1 MSLWESARL
10 ALKALAANKL
20 RAALTMLGIIIGV
33 AAVITLMSAGQAV
46 QDYVTDQFRSIG
58 SNLLFVAA
66 GQFGEGRGPNAAGQ
80 AGQDLTNGDVEA
92 LRNPAAAPDIA
103 AIAAELS
110 GTATVTYGGESRLLS
125 VSGVTPEYSAVR
137 DAFAAV
143 GSFIGEQDQLAG
155 SRVAAIG
162 PDVVTDLFPNNAF
175 PLGETIR
182 INGVAFRVV
191 GVMEARGGSAFG
203 SEDNVVF
210 IPLSTAQAR
219 VFSARGERGDFRVSV
234 VYAQAVSEARSE
246 AAEAQIEEILRR
258 RHNIGPDD
266 EDDFSVLSQADIVS
280 SFTEIL
286 GALTAFLGAIGAIS
300 LLVGGIG
307 IMNIMLVSVTER
319 TREIGLR
326 KAVGARRSDILS
338 QFLME
343 SVVLAVIGGAIG
355 IVLGALGARAISLFS
370 PEIQPS
376 LSADA
381 VVLATTVSAAVGL
394 FFGIYPAARAASLDP
409 IAALRYE

>member
-10 ALKALAANKL
+10 AFTALSANKL

-46 QDYVTDQFRSIG
+46 QAYVTDQFRSIG

-66 GQFGEGRGPNAAGQ
+66 GQFGGGQGPNQ
-80 AGQDLTNGDVEA
+80 ASTGGQDLTNSDTQA
-92 LRNPAAAPDIA
+92 LRDELNPADIA
-103 AIAAELS
+103 VVAAELS
-110 GTATVTYGGESRLLS
+110 GSANITYQGESRLLS
-125 VSGVTPEYSAVR
+125 VSGVTPEYAQAR
-137 DAFAAV
+137 DAAAAL
-143 GSFIGEQDQLAG
+143 GGFISEQDQLGG
-155 SRVAAIG
+155 SRVAVLG
-162 PDVVTDLFPNNAF
+162 PDVVEDLFPENAF
-175 PLGETIR
+175 PVGESIR
-182 INGVAFRVV
+182 INGIAFRVI

-210 IPLSTAQAR
+210 VPLSTAQSR
-219 VFSARGERGDFRVSV
+219 IFQARGARGDYRVSV
-234 VYAQAVSEARSE
+234 VYVQAAAESRSE
-246 AAEAQIEEILRR
+246 AVEAQIEEILRR
-258 RHNIGPDD
+258 RHDIRPGD
-266 EDDFSVLSQADIVS
+266 EDDFSVLSQADIVA
-280 SFTEIL
+280 SFTQIL

-326 KAVGARRSDILS
+326 KAVGARRRDILT

-343 SVVLAVIGGAIG
+343 SVVLSVIGGLIG
-355 IVLGALGARAISLFS
+355 IVLGALGAQAIALFS
-370 PEIQPS
+370 PDIRPQ
-376 LSADA
+376 LSPDA
-381 VVLATTVSAAVGL
+381 VVLATSVSVAVGL
-394 FFGIYPAARAASLDP
+394 FFGIYPAARAAALDP